1 MHYIQ
6 KYILDKLVFAERL
19 RNRDMRP
26 PHTESNL
33 FQYHLKRLVDS
44 GYIQHVNEEYTLS
57 GKGLQYA
64 DRHSSDLKE
73 QRPQPKLVTI
83 LRLENE
89 SGEVLLVP
97 RKKQP
102 FIGMYNLPSGKI
114 HEGETLLSA
123 GYRELSEKV
132 GVGGHIKLVPD
143 GTAHLTIVDGEVI
156 ISESYGFILKA
167 IIGDNCTNEG
177 IFMRTDGITN
187 SVMPGIAP
195 LIRHKGNNLEL
206 TVDQN
211 TNSWLNVY

>member
-6 KYILDKLVFAERL
+6 KYILDKLIFAESL

-33 FQYHLKRLVDS
+33 YQYHLKRLVDS
-44 GYIQHVNEEYTLS
+44 GYIQHIDGTYTLS

-89 SGEVLLVP
+89 RGEVLLVP

-114 HEGETLLSA
+114 HEGETLLEA
-123 GYRELSEKV
+123 GQRELREKV
-132 GVGGHIKLVPD
+132 VTADCFALTAA
-143 GTAHLTIVDGEVI
+143 GTVHLTIRGRDSVI
-156 ISESYGFILKA
+156 ISESYGFILKGRLGS
-167 IIGDNCTNEG
+167 IPQNPKFFWHTL
-177 IFMRTDGITN
+177 TDDMQL
-187 SVMPGIAP
+187 MPGVKEVLASTGVIVE
-195 LIRHKGNNLEL
+195 LSIENHRHIC
-206 TVDQN
+206 
-211 TNSWLNVY
+211 

>member
-6 KYILDKLVFAERL
+6 KYILDKLIYAKEL

-33 FQYHLKRLVDS
+33 YQYHLKRLVDS
-44 GYIQHVNEEYTLS
+44 GYVEHDESGYTLS

-64 DRHSSDLKE
+64 DKHSSDLKE

-89 SGEVLLVP
+89 KGEILLVP

-123 GYRELSEKV
+123 GQRELREKV
-132 GVGGHIKLVPD
+132 GAKEHIELTPAGAV
-143 GTAHLTIVDGEVI
+143 HLTITDGETIV
-156 ISESYGFILKA
+156 SESYGFILRGSLHSCNA
-167 IIGDNCTNEG
+167 DQYFFGGESEQ
-177 IFMRTDGITN
+177 RT
-187 SVMPGIAP
+187 VLMPGVEALLQREQDHSYIF
-195 LIRHKGNNLEL
+195 ID
-206 TVDQN
+206 V
-211 TNSWLNVY
+211 NSNIC

>member
-6 KYILDKLVFAERL
+6 KYILDKLIFAETL

-33 FQYHLKRLVDS
+33 YQYHLKRLVDS
-44 GYIQHVNEEYTLS
+44 GYVEHDEGGYTLS

-64 DRHSSDLKE
+64 DKHSSDLKE

-83 LRLENE
+83 LMLENDN
-89 SGEVLLVP
+89 GETLLVP

-123 GYRELSEKV
+123 GQRELREKV
-132 GVGGHIKLVPD
+132 GAKEHIELTPS
-143 GTAHLTIVDGEVI
+143 GTVHLTITNGSDI
-156 ISESYGFILKA
+156 ISESYGFILSGTA
-167 IIGDNCTNEG
+167 IEASKESLFVRRDGCTHL
-177 IFMRTDGITN
+177 DL
-187 SVMPGIAP
+187 MPGVKE
-195 LIRHKGNNLEL
+195 LLQNTRQFNEL
-206 TVDQN
+206 TVATYQ
-211 TNSWLNVY
+211 